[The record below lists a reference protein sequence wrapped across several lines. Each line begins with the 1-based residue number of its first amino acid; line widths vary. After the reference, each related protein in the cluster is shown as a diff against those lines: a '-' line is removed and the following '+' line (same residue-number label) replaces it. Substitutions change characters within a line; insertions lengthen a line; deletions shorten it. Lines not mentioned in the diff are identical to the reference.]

1 MESVTNFYNRSKQKA
16 QDNPRRTA
24 IWVGLFILF
33 VLSFLVPV
41 DPPHVALSGE
51 PIFSNGP
58 KWFTNSILT
67 TILVDIFLLLL
78 AFLTTRNMKMIP
90 GGLQNGF
97 EVILEYLFNLSESV
111 AGKDARRYFPWV
123 TTIFLFVIF
132 SNWSGLIPGVG
143 SIGFYH

>member
-97 EVILEYLFNLSESV
+97 EVILELQI
-111 AGKDARRYFPWV
+111 P
-123 TTIFLFVIF
+123 T
-132 SNWSGLIPGVG
+132 GL
-143 SIGFYH
+143 